1 MLKKYFEPGALLSFP
16 AYRALLISGILT
28 VIAMSAFPIA
38 LAVTVLDA
46 GGSATTL
53 GIILAVRV
61 LSGVLMAPVGGV
73 WADRLPRKTIL
84 ILADGFRAIMGSVV
98 VFIDPKSISMWI
110 LGAIVV
116 LMGISD
122 AFGGPAAG
130 AIMPSI
136 LPDHLLPAGNVIRG
150 IALKGSTIAG
160 PGIAGII
167 VVSLGTHATYVATS
181 IFFLIGAALLF
192 RINEGPKVA
201 SENPQTTFIEEIREG
216 LNVVWYYK
224 WIAAM
229 ILMASV
235 QLMMVIGVENV
246 LLPVITKRD
255 FGTASVFAT
264 SAALFSA
271 GGAISA
277 VICIKSKVKNP
288 GLVSVVVWG
297 LFVLAPLVL
306 AFPNSKTVI
315 FIAYFIAGF
324 SVGPWE
330 AFWAT
335 QVQREVPAEY
345 QGRVFAID
353 YMGSLGLMPLGM
365 ALAGPLVNL
374 FGEREL
380 LIGVAIFH
388 LIICAAVLLVPGV
401 KEMKSSRPPY
411 SPQGTISSKS
421 EQDQA

>member
-16 AYRALLISGILT
+16 AYRALLLSGILT

-53 GIILAVRV
+53 GLILAVRV
-61 LSGVLMAPVGGV
+61 LSGVVLAPVGGV
-73 WADRLPRKTIL
+73 WADRLPRRTIL
-84 ILADGFRAIMGSVV
+84 IAADGFRAIMGSVV
-98 VFIDPKSISMWI
+98 VFIDPKNISMWI
-110 LGAIVV
+110 LGGIVV
-116 LMGISD
+116 LMGVSD

-136 LPDHLLPAGNVIRG
+136 LPDHLLPAGNVVRG

-160 PGIAGII
+160 PGVAGII

-181 IFFLIGAALLF
+181 IFFLVGAALLI

-201 SENPQTTFIEEIREG
+201 SDTHRTTFTEEIREG
-216 LNVVWYYK
+216 LQVVWYYK

-306 AFPNSKTVI
+306 AFPNSKSLI

-365 ALAGPLVNL
+365 ALAGPLVNF

-380 LIGVAIFH
+380 LIGVAAFH
-388 LIICAAVLLVPGV
+388 LFICAAVLLVPGV
-401 KEMKSSRPPY
+401 KEMKSTRPPY
-411 SPQGTISSKS
+411 TPQSMISS
-421 EQDQA
+421 

>member
-1 MLKKYFEPGALLSFP
+1 MLKKYFEPGALFSFP
-16 AYRALLISGILT
+16 AYRALLLSGILT

-53 GIILAVRV
+53 GLILAVRV
-61 LSGVLMAPVGGV
+61 LSGVLLAPVGGV

-84 ILADGFRAIMGSVV
+84 IAADGFRAIMGSVV

-110 LGAIVV
+110 LGGIVV
-116 LMGISD
+116 LMGVSD

-130 AIMPSI
+130 AIIPSI
-136 LPDHLLPAGNVIRG
+136 LPDHLLPAGNVVRG

-181 IFFLIGAALLF
+181 IFFLVGAVLLV

-201 SENPQTTFIEEIREG
+201 SENPQTTFVEEMREG
-216 LNVVWYYK
+216 LQVVWYYK

-235 QLMMVIGVENV
+235 QLMMVVGVENV

-277 VICIKSKVKNP
+277 LICIKSKVKNP

-306 AFPNSKTVI
+306 AFPSSKSVI

-335 QVQREVPAEY
+335 QVQREVPAAY

-365 ALAGPLVNL
+365 ALAGPLVNV
-374 FGEREL
+374 FGEGEL
-380 LIGVAIFH
+380 LIGVAAFH
-388 LIICAAVLLVPGV
+388 LFICAVVLLVPGV
-401 KEMKSSRPPY
+401 KQMKSSRPAYTPK
-411 SPQGTISSKS
+411 SVISS
-421 EQDQA
+421 

>member
-1 MLKKYFEPGALLSFP
+1 MLKKYFEPGALLSFS
-16 AYRALLISGILT
+16 AYRNLLISTTLT
-28 VIAMSAFPIA
+28 NVAMSAFPIA

-46 GGSATTL
+46 GGSASTL
-53 GIILAVRV
+53 GLILAARV
-61 LSGVLMAPVGGV
+61 LSGVLFAPVGGV
-73 WADRLPRKTIL
+73 WVDRLPRKTML
-84 ILADGFRAIMGSVV
+84 ILADAFRAIMGSVV
-98 VFIDPKSISMWI
+98 IFINPENISMWI
-110 LGAIVV
+110 LGGIVV
-116 LMGISD
+116 LMGVSD

-130 AIMPSI
+130 AIIPSI
-136 LPDHLLPAGNVIRG
+136 LPDHLLPAGNVVRG

-181 IFFLIGAALLF
+181 IFFLVGAVLLV

-201 SENPQTTFIEEIREG
+201 SENPQTTFVEEMREG
-216 LNVVWYYK
+216 LQVVWYYK

-235 QLMMVIGVENV
+235 QLMMVVGVENV

-306 AFPNSKTVI
+306 AFPSSKSVI

-335 QVQREVPAEY
+335 QVQREVPAAY

-365 ALAGPLVNL
+365 ALAGPLVNV
-374 FGEREL
+374 FGEGEL
-380 LIGVAIFH
+380 LIGVAAFH
-388 LIICAAVLLVPGV
+388 LFICAVVLLVPGV
-401 KEMKSSRPPY
+401 KQMKSARPPY
-411 SPQGTISSKS
+411 TPKSVISS
-421 EQDQA
+421 

>member
-16 AYRALLISGILT
+16 AYRALLASGILT
-28 VIAMSAFPIA
+28 VLAMSAFPIA

-53 GIILAVRV
+53 GLILAVRV
-61 LSGVLMAPVGGV
+61 LSGVLMAPIGGV
-73 WADRLPRKTIL
+73 WVDRLPRKTIL
-84 ILADGFRAIMGSVV
+84 ILADGFRAIIGSVV

-122 AFGGPAAG
+122 AFGGPAQG

-136 LPDHLLPAGNVIRG
+136 LPDHLLPAGNVVKG
-150 IALKGSTIAG
+150 IAFKGSTIAG

-201 SENPQTTFIEEIREG
+201 SENPQTTFVEEIREG
-216 LNVVWYYK
+216 LSVVWYYK

-277 VICIKSKVKNP
+277 VICIKSRVKNP

-306 AFPNSKTVI
+306 AFPNSKSII
-315 FIAYFIAGF
+315 FIAYFVAGF

-353 YMGSLGLMPLGM
+353 YMGSVGLMPLGM

-401 KEMKSSRPPY
+401 KEMKSTRPPY
-411 SPQGTISSKS
+411 SPQGAISSKS

>member
-1 MLKKYFEPGALLSFP
+1 
-16 AYRALLISGILT
+16 
-28 VIAMSAFPIA
+28 MSAFPIA

-46 GGSATTL
+46 GGSASTL
-53 GIILAVRV
+53 GLILAARV
-61 LSGVLMAPVGGV
+61 LSGVLLAPVGGV

-84 ILADGFRAIMGSVV
+84 ILADGFRAIMGSIVI
-98 VFIDPKSISMWI
+98 FINPENISMWI

-116 LMGISD
+116 LMGVSD

-130 AIMPSI
+130 AIIPSI
-136 LPDHLLPAGNVIRG
+136 LPDHLLPAGNVVRG

-160 PGIAGII
+160 PGVAGII
-167 VVSLGTHATYVATS
+167 VVSLGTHATYIATS
-181 IFFLIGAALLF
+181 IFFLLGAVLLL
-192 RINEGPKVA
+192 RIDEGPRVA
-201 SENPQTTFIEEIREG
+201 PVGKESRFIHEVREG
-216 LNVVWYYK
+216 LRVVWYYK

-229 ILMASV
+229 ILMASF
-235 QLMMVIGVENV
+235 QLMMVVGVENV

-277 VICIKSKVKNP
+277 VICIKAKVKNP

-297 LFVLAPLVL
+297 LFILAPLVL
-306 AFPNSKTVI
+306 AFPSSKELI
-315 FIAYFIAGF
+315 FLAYFAAGF

-330 AFWAT
+330 AFWST

-345 QGRVFAID
+345 QGRVFSID

-365 ALAGPLVNL
+365 ALAGPMVIV

-380 LIGVAIFH
+380 LIGVAVFH
-388 LIICAAVLLVPGV
+388 LFICAVVLLVPGV

-411 SPQGTISSKS
+411 SPRGAISS
-421 EQDQA
+421 

>member
-28 VIAMSAFPIA
+28 VIAMSAFPVA

-53 GIILAVRV
+53 GLILAVRV
-61 LSGVLMAPVGGV
+61 LSGVLMSPIGGV
-73 WADRLPRKTIL
+73 WVDRLPRRTIL
-84 ILADGFRAIMGSVV
+84 IVSDGFRAIIGSIV
-98 VFIDPKSISMWI
+98 VFIDPENISMWI

-122 AFGGPAAG
+122 AFGGPASG

-136 LPDHLLPAGNVIRG
+136 LPDHLLPAGNVVKG
-150 IALKGSTIAG
+150 IAFKGSTIAG
-160 PGIAGII
+160 PGVAGII

-181 IFFLIGAALLF
+181 IFFLVGAALLF

-201 SENPQTTFIEEIREG
+201 SENPQTTFVEEIREG
-216 LNVVWYYK
+216 LRVVWYYK

-229 ILMASV
+229 ILMASI

-255 FGTASVFAT
+255 FGTASVYAT

-306 AFPNSKTVI
+306 AFPNSKSVI

-365 ALAGPLVNL
+365 ALAGPMVDL

-380 LIGVAIFH
+380 LIGVAVFH
-388 LIICAAVLLVPGV
+388 LFICAVVLLVPGV
-401 KEMKSSRPPY
+401 KEMKSTRPPY
-411 SPQGTISSKS
+411 SPRNEIS
-421 EQDQA
+421 

>member
-28 VIAMSAFPIA
+28 VVAMSAFPVA

-61 LSGVLMAPVGGV
+61 LSGVVMAPVGGV
-73 WADRLPRKTIL
+73 WADRLPRRTIL
-84 ILADGFRAIMGSVV
+84 ILADGFRAIMGSIV
-98 VFIDPKSISMWI
+98 VFIDPKNISMWI
-110 LGAIVV
+110 LGGIVV
-116 LMGISD
+116 MMGVSD

-136 LPDHLLPAGNVIRG
+136 LPDHLLPSGNVVRG

-160 PGIAGII
+160 PGIAGAI

-181 IFFLIGAALLF
+181 IFFLLGAALLI

-201 SENPQTTFIEEIREG
+201 SENHRSTFVEEVREG
-216 LNVVWYYK
+216 VRVVWYYK

-229 ILMASV
+229 IIMASF
-235 QLMMVIGVENV
+235 QLMLVIGVENV

-264 SAALFSA
+264 AAALFSA

-297 LFVLAPLVL
+297 LFILAPLVL
-306 AFPNSKTVI
+306 AFPSSKAVI
-315 FIAYFIAGF
+315 FVAYFIAGF

-365 ALAGPLVNL
+365 ALAGPMVNI

-380 LIGVAIFH
+380 LVGVAIFH
-388 LIICAAVLLVPGV
+388 LIICAVVLLVPGV

-411 SPQGTISSKS
+411 SPENAISS
-421 EQDQA
+421 

>member
-1 MLKKYFEPGALLSFP
+1 MLKKYFEPGALFSFP
-16 AYRALLISGILT
+16 AYRNLMISGVLT
-28 VIAMSAFPIA
+28 TIGMSAFPIA

-46 GGSATTL
+46 GGSASTL
-53 GIILAVRV
+53 GLILALRV
-61 LSGVLMAPVGGV
+61 LSGVLMAPIGGV
-73 WADRLPRKTIL
+73 WVDRLPRKTIL

-98 VFIDPKSISMWI
+98 IFFNPENISMVI

-122 AFGGPAAG
+122 AFGGPASG

-136 LPDHLLPAGNVIRG
+136 LPDHLLPAGNVVRG

-167 VVSLGTHATYVATS
+167 VVSLGTHATYIATS
-181 IFFLIGAALLF
+181 VVFLLGAALLV
-192 RINEGPKVA
+192 RINEGPIIA
-201 SENPQTTFIEEIREG
+201 NPDNKNTFFSDLHEG
-216 LNVVWYYK
+216 LRVVWYYK

-229 ILMASV
+229 IVMATL
-235 QLMMVIGVENV
+235 QLMLVIGVENV

-277 VICIKSKVKNP
+277 VIFIKLKVKNP

-297 LFVLAPLVL
+297 VFILAPLVL
-306 AFPNSKTVI
+306 AFPSSKWII
-315 FIAYFIAGF
+315 FIAYFAAGF

-330 AFWAT
+330 AFWNT

-345 QGRVFAID
+345 QGRVFSID
-353 YMGSLGLMPLGM
+353 YMGTWGLMPLGM
-365 ALAGPLVNL
+365 ALAGPMVSL

-388 LIICAAVLLVPGV
+388 LIICGLVLLVPGV

-411 SPQGTISSKS
+411 SSVG
-421 EQDQA
+421 EQSQA

>member
-1 MLKKYFEPGALLSFP
+1 
-16 AYRALLISGILT
+16 
-28 VIAMSAFPIA
+28 MSAFPIA

-53 GIILAVRV
+53 GLILAVRF
-61 LSGVLMAPVGGV
+61 LSGVLMAPIGGV
-73 WADRLPRKTIL
+73 WVDRLPRRTIL
-84 ILADGFRAIMGSVV
+84 IVADGFRAIIGSIVI
-98 VFIDPKSISMWI
+98 FIDPEKISMWI

-122 AFGGPAAG
+122 AFGGPAQG
-130 AIMPSI
+130 AIMQSI
-136 LPDHLLPAGNVIRG
+136 LPDHLLPAGNVVKG
-150 IALKGSTIAG
+150 IAFKGSTIAG

-181 IFFLIGAALLF
+181 IFFLVGAALLF
-192 RINEGPKVA
+192 LVNEGSKVA
-201 SENPQTTFIEEIREG
+201 SENQQTTFVEEMREG
-216 LNVVWYYK
+216 LRVVWYYK

-255 FGTASVFAT
+255 FGTASVYAT

-277 VICIKSKVKNP
+277 IICIKSKVKNP

-306 AFPNSKTVI
+306 AFPNAKSVI

-335 QVQREVPAEY
+335 QVQREVPPEY

-365 ALAGPLVNL
+365 ALAGPLVNV
-374 FGEREL
+374 FGESEL

-388 LIICAAVLLVPGV
+388 VIICAVVLFVPGV

-411 SPQGTISSKS
+411 SPQGAISSKS

>member
-1 MLKKYFEPGALLSFP
+1 MFKKYFEPGALFSFP
-16 AYRALLISGILT
+16 AYRALLLSGILT

-53 GIILAVRV
+53 GLILAVRV
-61 LSGVLMAPVGGV
+61 LSGVLLAPVGGV

-84 ILADGFRAIMGSVV
+84 IAADGFRAIMGSVV

-110 LGAIVV
+110 LGGIVV
-116 LMGISD
+116 LMGVSD

-130 AIMPSI
+130 AIIPSI
-136 LPDHLLPAGNVIRG
+136 LPDHLLPAGNVVRG

-181 IFFLIGAALLF
+181 IFFLVGAVLLV

-201 SENPQTTFIEEIREG
+201 SENPQTTFVEEMREG
-216 LNVVWYYK
+216 LQVVWYYK

-235 QLMMVIGVENV
+235 QLMMVVGVENV

-306 AFPNSKTVI
+306 AFPSSKSVI

-335 QVQREVPAEY
+335 QVQREVPAAY

-365 ALAGPLVNL
+365 ALAGPLVNV
-374 FGEREL
+374 FGEGEL
-380 LIGVAIFH
+380 LIGVAAFH
-388 LIICAAVLLVPGV
+388 LFICAVVLLVPGV
-401 KEMKSSRPPY
+401 KQMKSARPPY
-411 SPQGTISSKS
+411 TPKSVISS
-421 EQDQA
+421 

>member
-1 MLKKYFEPGALLSFP
+1 MLKKYFEPGALFSYS
-16 AYRALLISGILT
+16 AYRNLLLSSILT

-38 LAVTVLDA
+38 LAVTILDA
-46 GGSATTL
+46 GGSASTL
-53 GIILAVRV
+53 GLILAARV
-61 LSGVLMAPVGGV
+61 LSGVLLAPVGGV
-73 WADRLPRKTIL
+73 WADRLPRKTIF
-84 ILADGFRAIMGSVV
+84 ILADGFRAIMGSIVI
-98 VFIDPKSISMWI
+98 FINPENISMWI

-116 LMGISD
+116 LMGVSD

-130 AIMPSI
+130 AIIPSI
-136 LPDHLLPAGNVIRG
+136 LPDHLLPAGNVVRG

-160 PGIAGII
+160 PGVAGII
-167 VVSLGTHATYVATS
+167 VVSLGTHATYIATS
-181 IFFLIGAALLF
+181 IFFLLGAVLLL
-192 RINEGPKVA
+192 RIDEGPRVA
-201 SENPQTTFIEEIREG
+201 PVGKESRFIHEVREG
-216 LNVVWYYK
+216 LRVVWYYK

-229 ILMASV
+229 ISMASF
-235 QLMMVIGVENV
+235 QLMMVVGVENV

-277 VICIKSKVKNP
+277 VICIKAKVKNP

-297 LFVLAPLVL
+297 LFILAPLVL
-306 AFPNSKTVI
+306 AFPSSKELI
-315 FIAYFIAGF
+315 FLAYFAAGF

-330 AFWAT
+330 AFWST

-345 QGRVFAID
+345 QGRVFSID

-365 ALAGPLVNL
+365 ALAGPMVIV

-380 LIGVAIFH
+380 LIGVAVFH
-388 LIICAAVLLVPGV
+388 LFICAVVLLVPGV

-411 SPQGTISSKS
+411 SPRGAISS
-421 EQDQA
+421 

>member
-1 MLKKYFEPGALLSFP
+1 MLKKYFEPGALFSFP
-16 AYRALLISGILT
+16 AYRALLLSGILT

-53 GIILAVRV
+53 GLILAVRV
-61 LSGVLMAPVGGV
+61 LSGVVLAPVGGV
-73 WADRLPRKTIL
+73 WADRLPRRTIL
-84 ILADGFRAIMGSVV
+84 IAADSFRAIMGSVV

-110 LGAIVV
+110 LGGIVI
-116 LMGISD
+116 LMGVSD

-136 LPDHLLPAGNVIRG
+136 LPDHLLPAGNVVRG

-160 PGIAGII
+160 PGVAGII

-181 IFFLIGAALLF
+181 IFFLVGAALLI

-201 SENPQTTFIEEIREG
+201 SDTHRTTFTDEIREG
-216 LNVVWYYK
+216 LQVVWYYK

-306 AFPNSKTVI
+306 AFPSSKSVI

-365 ALAGPLVNL
+365 ALAGPLVNV
-374 FGEREL
+374 FGEGEL
-380 LIGVAIFH
+380 LIGVAAFH
-388 LIICAAVLLVPGV
+388 LFICAVVLLVPGV
-401 KEMKSSRPPY
+401 KEMKSSRLPY
-411 SPQGTISSKS
+411 TPKSVISS
-421 EQDQA
+421 

>member
-16 AYRALLISGILT
+16 AYRALLLSGILT

-46 GGSATTL
+46 GGSATML

-61 LSGVLMAPVGGV
+61 LSGVLLAPVGGV
-73 WADRLPRKTIL
+73 WVDRLPRKTIL

-98 VFIDPKSISMWI
+98 VFIDPKNISMWI

-122 AFGGPAAG
+122 AFGGPAQG

-136 LPDHLLPAGNVIRG
+136 LPDHLLPAGNVVKG

-160 PGIAGII
+160 PGVAGII
-167 VVSLGTHATYVATS
+167 VVSLGTHATYIATS
-181 IFFLIGAALLF
+181 LFFLVGAALLF

-201 SENPQTTFIEEIREG
+201 SDTHRTTFTEEIREG
-216 LNVVWYYK
+216 LQVVWYYK

-235 QLMMVIGVENV
+235 QLMIVIGVENV

-297 LFVLAPLVL
+297 LFILAPLVL
-306 AFPNSKTVI
+306 AFPNSKSLI

-353 YMGSLGLMPLGM
+353 YMGSVGLMPLGM

-380 LIGVAIFH
+380 LIGVAAFH
-388 LIICAAVLLVPGV
+388 LFVCAVVLLVPGV
-401 KEMKSSRPPY
+401 KEMKSSRPAYTPK
-411 SPQGTISSKS
+411 SSISS
-421 EQDQA
+421 

>member
-1 MLKKYFEPGALLSFP
+1 MLKKYFEPGALFSFP

-53 GIILAVRV
+53 GLILAVRV
-61 LSGVLMAPVGGV
+61 LSGVLLAPVGGV
-73 WADRLPRKTIL
+73 WADRLPRRTIL
-84 ILADGFRAIMGSVV
+84 ILADGFRAIIGSVV
-98 VFIDPKSISMWI
+98 VFIDPKNISMWI
-110 LGAIVV
+110 LGGIVV
-116 LMGISD
+116 LMGVSD

-136 LPDHLLPAGNVIRG
+136 LPDHLLPAGNVVRG

-181 IFFLIGAALLF
+181 TFFLVGAALLV
-192 RINEGPKVA
+192 RINEGQKVA
-201 SENPQTTFIEEIREG
+201 SENPQTTFVEEIREG
-216 LNVVWYYK
+216 ARVVWYYK

-229 ILMASV
+229 IIMASL
-235 QLMMVIGVENV
+235 QLMLVIGVENV

-264 SAALFSA
+264 AAALFSA

-297 LFVLAPLVL
+297 LFILAPLVL
-306 AFPNSKTVI
+306 AFPNSKSLI
-315 FIAYFIAGF
+315 FGAYFIAGF

-365 ALAGPLVNL
+365 ALAGPLVSI

-380 LIGVAIFH
+380 LIGVAAFH
-388 LIICAAVLLVPGV
+388 LFICAVVLLVPGV
-401 KEMKSSRPPY
+401 REMKSSRPPY
-411 SPQGTISSKS
+411 TPRGAISS
-421 EQDQA
+421 

>member
-28 VIAMSAFPIA
+28 VIAMSAFPVA

-53 GIILAVRV
+53 GLILAVRV
-61 LSGVLMAPVGGV
+61 LSGVLMSPIGGV
-73 WADRLPRKTIL
+73 WVDRLPRKTIL
-84 ILADGFRAIMGSVV
+84 IVSDGFRAIIGSIV
-98 VFIDPKSISMWI
+98 VFIDPENISMWI

-122 AFGGPAAG
+122 AFGGPASG

-136 LPDHLLPAGNVIRG
+136 LPDHLLPAGNVVKG
-150 IALKGSTIAG
+150 IAFKGSTIAG
-160 PGIAGII
+160 PGVAGII

-181 IFFLIGAALLF
+181 IFFLVGAALLF
-192 RINEGPKVA
+192 RINEGAKVA
-201 SENPQTTFIEEIREG
+201 SENPQTTFVEEIREG
-216 LNVVWYYK
+216 LSVVWYYK

-229 ILMASV
+229 ILMASI

-255 FGTASVFAT
+255 FGTASVYAT

-306 AFPNSKTVI
+306 AFPNSRTVI

-335 QVQREVPAEY
+335 QVQREVPPEY

-365 ALAGPLVNL
+365 ALAGPMVNL

-380 LIGVAIFH
+380 LIGVAVFH
-388 LIICAAVLLVPGV
+388 LFICAVVLLVPGV

-411 SPQGTISSKS
+411 SPRNLIS
-421 EQDQA
+421 

>member
-1 MLKKYFEPGALLSFP
+1 MLKKYFEPGALFSYK
-16 AYRALLISGILT
+16 AYRNLLISNVLT

-46 GGSATTL
+46 GGSASTL
-53 GIILAVRV
+53 GLILAARV
-61 LSGVLMAPVGGV
+61 LSGVLLAPVGGV
-73 WADRLPRKTIL
+73 WVDRLPRKMIL
-84 ILADGFRAIMGSVV
+84 IFSDGFRAVIGSIVI
-98 VFIDPKSISMWI
+98 FIRPESISMWI
-110 LGAIVV
+110 LGGIVI

-130 AIMPSI
+130 AIIPSLI
-136 LPDHLLPAGNVIRG
+136 PDHLLPSGNVIRG
-150 IALKGSTIAG
+150 ILLKGSHIAG
-160 PGIAGII
+160 PGVAGVI
-167 VVSLGTHATYVATS
+167 VVSLGTHATYIATS
-181 IFFLIGAALLF
+181 IFFVLGAVLLI
-192 RINEGPKVA
+192 RIDEGPAIAPVGKE
-201 SENPQTTFIEEIREG
+201 SREG
-216 LNVVWYYK
+216 LKVVWYYK

-264 SAALFSA
+264 SAALFSL

-277 VICIKSKVKNP
+277 VICIKAKVKNP

-297 LFVLAPLVL
+297 LFIFAPLVL
-306 AFPNSKTVI
+306 AFPSSKELI
-315 FIAYFIAGF
+315 FLAYFAAGF

-345 QGRVFAID
+345 QGRVFSID

-365 ALAGPLVNL
+365 ALAGPMVSV
-374 FGEREL
+374 FGEKEL
-380 LIGVAIFH
+380 LIGVAVFH
-388 LIICAAVLLVPGV
+388 LLICGIVLFVPGV
-401 KEMKSSRPPY
+401 KEMKSTKPPY
-411 SPQGTISSKS
+411 SSGNSSMG
-421 EQDQA
+421 EQPRA

>member
-1 MLKKYFEPGALLSFP
+1 MLKKYFEPGALFSFP
-16 AYRALLISGILT
+16 AYRALLLSGILT

-53 GIILAVRV
+53 GLILAVRV
-61 LSGVLMAPVGGV
+61 LSGVLLAPVGGV

-84 ILADGFRAIMGSVV
+84 IAADGFRAIMGSVV

-116 LMGISD
+116 LMGVSD
-122 AFGGPAAG
+122 SFGGPAAG
-130 AIMPSI
+130 AIIPSI
-136 LPDHLLPAGNVIRG
+136 LPDHLLPAGNVVRG

-181 IFFLIGAALLF
+181 IFFLVGAVLLV

-201 SENPQTTFIEEIREG
+201 SENPQTTFVEEMREG
-216 LNVVWYYK
+216 LQVVWYYK

-235 QLMMVIGVENV
+235 QLMMVVGVENV

-255 FGTASVFAT
+255 FGTASVFAA

-306 AFPNSKTVI
+306 AFPSSKSVI

-335 QVQREVPAEY
+335 QVQREVPAAY

-365 ALAGPLVNL
+365 ALAGPLVNV
-374 FGEREL
+374 FGEGEL
-380 LIGVAIFH
+380 LIGVAVFH
-388 LIICAAVLLVPGV
+388 LFICAVVLLVPGV
-401 KEMKSSRPPY
+401 KQMKSARPPY
-411 SPQGTISSKS
+411 TPKSVISS
-421 EQDQA
+421 

>member
-16 AYRALLISGILT
+16 AYRALLISGVLT
-28 VIAMSAFPIA
+28 VLAMSAFPIA

-53 GIILAVRV
+53 GVILAVRV
-61 LSGVLMAPVGGV
+61 LSGVLMSPIGGV
-73 WADRLPRKTIL
+73 WVDRLPRKTIL
-84 ILADGFRAIMGSVV
+84 ILSDGFRAIIGSIV
-98 VFIDPKSISMWI
+98 VFIDPKNISMWI

-122 AFGGPAAG
+122 AFGGPASG

-136 LPDHLLPAGNVIRG
+136 LPDHLLPAGNVVKG
-150 IALKGSTIAG
+150 IAYKGSTIAG

-181 IFFLIGAALLF
+181 IFFLVGAALLF

-201 SENPQTTFIEEIREG
+201 SENPQTTFVEEIREG
-216 LNVVWYYK
+216 LSVVWYYK

-306 AFPNSKTVI
+306 AFPNSKSII
-315 FIAYFIAGF
+315 FIAYFVAGF

-388 LIICAAVLLVPGV
+388 LIICAVVLLVPGV

>member
-1 MLKKYFEPGALLSFP
+1 MLKKYFEPGALFSFP
-16 AYRALLISGILT
+16 AYRALLLSGILT

-53 GIILAVRV
+53 GLILAVRV
-61 LSGVLMAPVGGV
+61 LSGVLLAPVGGV

-84 ILADGFRAIMGSVV
+84 IAADGFRAIMGSVV
-98 VFIDPKSISMWI
+98 VFINPKSISMWI

-116 LMGISD
+116 LMGVSD

-130 AIMPSI
+130 AIIPSI
-136 LPDHLLPAGNVIRG
+136 LPDHLLPAGNVVRG

-181 IFFLIGAALLF
+181 IFFLVGAVLLV

-201 SENPQTTFIEEIREG
+201 SENPQTTFVEEMREG
-216 LNVVWYYK
+216 LQVVWYYK

-235 QLMMVIGVENV
+235 QLMMVVGVENV

-277 VICIKSKVKNP
+277 VICINSKVKNP

-306 AFPNSKTVI
+306 AFPSSKSVI

-335 QVQREVPAEY
+335 QVQREVPAAY

-365 ALAGPLVNL
+365 ALAGPLVNV
-374 FGEREL
+374 FGEGEL
-380 LIGVAIFH
+380 LIGVAAFH
-388 LIICAAVLLVPGV
+388 LFICAVVLLVPGV
-401 KEMKSSRPPY
+401 KQMKSSRPAYTPK
-411 SPQGTISSKS
+411 SVISS
-421 EQDQA
+421 